1 MFQNIC
7 IPISMYNLDST
18 VPIERIE
25 RDGPMTYA
33 TASMLLEVD
42 LTPATSGGEG
52 PSEGRYLLHHTD
64 HCVGIFVKG
73 GEVTIFDSR
82 KAMSVV
88 YDARIFPRGF
98 TG

>member
-1 MFQNIC
+1 
-7 IPISMYNLDST
+7 MYNLDST

-42 LTPATSGGEG
+42 IAPDTSEGEG
-52 PSEGRYLLHHTD
+52 PSGGRYLLRHTD
-64 HCVGIFVKG
+64 HCVGIFVKV

-82 KAMSVV
+82 RAMSVV
-88 YDARIFPRGF
+88 YDAIIFVRSF
-98 TG
+98 RS